1 LKEDIDVG
9 SRATPT
15 VVDWDN
21 DGRKDLVV
29 GALDGKLHLFINEG
43 TDTSP
48 DFRLEQFVQEN
59 SDDMVVPSA
68 RSCPV
73 VTDLDDDSMKDLL
86 TGNTDGQLI
95 FYSNVGTD
103 DAPIFSGY
111 VFVESDGD
119 SIDLGGEARS
129 RPFVCDWSGDGFLD
143 VLIGSG
149 DGIVRL
155 YQGEGDVGIE
165 SGEDSLSL
173 PHSSHLLS
181 AYPNPFNPS
190 LTVPFELSEAGD
202 VHLSVYD
209 IRGRRVSI
217 LAERPYRAGRHQV
230 VWQGKD
236 DHGRSLPSGIY
247 FLRFKAGEIFETGRV
262 NLIR

>member
-9 SRATPT
+9 SRAIPT
-15 VVDWDN
+15 AVDWNN

-29 GALDGKLHLFINEG
+29 GALDGRLHLFINEG

-59 SDDMVVPSA
+59 GDDLAVPSA
-68 RSCPV
+68 RSSPV
-73 VTDLDDDSMKDLL
+73 VADLDNDSMKDLL
-86 TGNTDGQLI
+86 AGNTDGQLL

-103 DAPIFSGY
+103 EAPTFSGY

-119 SIDLGGEARS
+119 SIALEGEARS

-155 YQGEGDVGIE
+155 YQGEEVVDIE
-165 SGEDSLSL
+165 SGEGPLSL
-173 PHSSHLLS
+173 PHSSRLLP

-190 LTVPFELSEAGD
+190 LTIPFELSEAED
-202 VHLSVYD
+202 VHLAVYD

-217 LAERPYRAGRHQV
+217 LADRSYRAGRHQV

-236 DHGRSLPSGIY
+236 NRGRSLPSGIY
-247 FLRFKAGEIFETGRV
+247 FLRFKAGEISEADRI
-262 NLIR
+262 NLVR